1 MKLTAKQVASY
12 FLSKD
17 KDRKLFTLKVIKIND
32 VKSYEGN
39 VRINK
44 YLFLAQV
51 VYLAKYGK
59 KLFNDEI
66 VAYTNGPVIISIMNS
81 FNDLY
86 NDKDIQLNIDNKTK
100 DFLDKI
106 YISLENASSLELVDI
121 THDDPEWKKLSEN
134 TYSQEVMNLD
144 KHIDYYKE
152 TYQGLI
158 EALHI

>member
-1 MKLTAKQVASY
+1 MTLSAWQVASY

-17 KDRKLFTLKVIKIND
+17 KDRKLFTSKVVEIND
-32 VKSYEGN
+32 IKSYEGN
-39 VRINK
+39 IRINK

-66 VAYTNGPVIISIMNS
+66 VAYTNGPVIVDIMNNFAS
-81 FNDLY
+81 LY
-86 NDKDIQLNIDNKTK
+86 EEDTTKLNIDDKTK

-106 YISLENASSLELVDI
+106 YMSLENASCEELVDI
-121 THDDPEWKKLSEN
+121 THGDPEWQKLSKK
-134 TYSQEVMNLD
+134 TYSHEVMDLESY
-144 KHIDYYKE
+144 IDYYKDI
-152 TYQGLI
+152 YQGLI

>member
-1 MKLTAKQVASY
+1 MLLSAKQVASY

-17 KDRKLFTLKVIKIND
+17 KDRKLFTSKVIKINE

-51 VYLAKYGK
+51 VHLAKYGK
-59 KLFNDEI
+59 KLFSDDL
-66 VAYTNGPVIISIMNS
+66 VAYTNGPVIISIMNN
-81 FNDLY
+81 FADLY
-86 NDKDIQLNIDNKTK
+86 DNKEVELNIDDKTK
-100 DFLDKI
+100 EFLDKI
-106 YISLENASSLELVDI
+106 YFSLENASCEELVDI
-121 THDDPEWKKLSEN
+121 SHDDPEWQKLSKN
-134 TYSQEVMNLD
+134 TYSQEIMDVES
-144 KHIDYYKE
+144 HIDYYKK

>member
-1 MKLTAKQVASY
+1 MKL
-12 FLSKD
+12 
-17 KDRKLFTLKVIKIND
+17 
-32 VKSYEGN
+32 
-39 VRINK
+39 
-44 YLFLAQV
+44 
-51 VYLAKYGK
+51 
-59 KLFNDEI
+59 
-66 VAYTNGPVIISIMNS
+66 
-81 FNDLY
+81 LY